1 MMIDQS
7 GMEKKYKTSISVIIP
22 VYNDYNS
29 INSTFKV
36 IHDFLDD
43 NFMEWEIIIIESG
56 STDGTTQLV
65 DEIAGRFSN
74 TTVFHQAKREGM
86 GSAMKLG
93 YSKCT
98 NELVWKIVPDLPF
111 DLKNIHR
118 AMPCFPDLDYV
129 YSYRIN
135 DRRSIK
141 RRLMT
146 LVYNVIIRKVLRLSV
161 RHVNSSF
168 IVLKRNV
175 IDQIDI
181 KSDGWFYQA
190 ELLSELKKK
199 EYAFSEIPVSFLP
212 RQKGRS
218 TVSLITS
225 LGVLKE
231 MVSYLFKFYFVN
243 ILQ

>member
-1 MMIDQS
+1 MMIYQS
-7 GMEKKYKTSISVIIP
+7 GIGKRYKTSISVIIP

-29 INSTFKV
+29 INSTFEV
-36 IHDFLDD
+36 IHDFLDE
-43 NFMEWEIIIIESG
+43 NFIEWEIIIIESG

-65 DEIAGRFSN
+65 DEIAERFRN
-74 TTVFHQAKREGM
+74 TIVFHQAKREGM

-93 YSKCT
+93 SSKCT

-111 DLKNIHR
+111 DLNNIHR
-118 AMPCFPDLDYV
+118 AMPCFPKLDYV

-146 LVYNVIIRKVLRLSV
+146 LIYNVIVRKVLRLSV
-161 RHVNSSF
+161 RHINSSF

-175 IDQIDI
+175 INQIDI

-190 ELLSELKKK
+190 ELLHKLKKK
-199 EYAFSEIPVSFLP
+199 EYAFSEIPVNFLP
-212 RQKGRS
+212 RQKGQS

-243 ILQ
+243 IL